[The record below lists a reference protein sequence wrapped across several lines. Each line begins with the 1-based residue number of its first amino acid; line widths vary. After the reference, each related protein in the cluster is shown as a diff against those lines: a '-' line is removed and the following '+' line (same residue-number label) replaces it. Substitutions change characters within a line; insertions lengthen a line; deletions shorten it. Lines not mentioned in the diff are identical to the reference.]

1 MCKRYGERP
10 SVILRVDEPYAAYCI
25 DEACCY
31 ALCKIEE
38 TGRLPVELEKSVAGG
53 ASDPVTKYRNM
64 KGVDFID
71 HRRNHRGIPHP

>member
-1 MCKRYGERP
+1 M
-10 SVILRVDEPYAAYCI
+10 RVDEPYAAYCI

-38 TGRLPVELEKSVAGG
+38 NGRLPAELERSVAGNS
-53 ASDPVTKYRNM
+53 SDPVSKYKNM

-71 HRRNHRGIPHP
+71 HRRNRRGVSYS